1 MTPKDYIKNVLVT
14 EARDFSP
21 LQERFSKVRNIRLL
35 HGAIGLASELA
46 EISCA
51 TSAEEID
58 ATNVLEEM
66 GDLLW
71 YTGIMID
78 ELGLDAD
85 HILNVQPY
93 LERNDYNDKRDYFKA
108 EASEMVIA
116 VGEGIDLLKKSL
128 MYGKDLNV
136 EKLGNCL
143 LSLNLSIEAVLNLYG
158 FVGAQARARNIE
170 KLRARYGEKFTEAA
184 ALERDL
190 AKERAILEQKV

>member
-1 MTPKDYIKNVLVT
+1 MNPKEYIQNVLVT

-21 LQERFSKVRNIRLL
+21 LQERFAQVRNIRLL

-46 EISCA
+46 EIQIA
-51 TSAEEID
+51 VAAEKID

-78 ELGLDAD
+78 ELQLDAD
-85 HILNVQPY
+85 HILHVPAY
-93 LERNDYNDKRDYFKA
+93 LERNDYTDKRDFFRT

-128 MYGKDLNV
+128 MYGKELNV
-136 EKLGNCL
+136 EKLGNSL
-143 LSLNLSIEAVLNLYG
+143 FSLNLSIEAVLNLYG

-184 ALERDL
+184 ALNRDL
-190 AKERAILEQKV
+190 QTERQILEKK